1 MMVRVETSEHR
12 RMAGTQGKLSSP
24 SGNVSSPVFPGSS
37 CLHLQAG
44 AVPGVSLLPPFPP
57 AVLAGPSILPKA
69 WNLPVTVG
77 LSLRA
82 ARHQD

>member
-1 MMVRVETSEHR
+1 MTVRVETSEHR
-12 RMAGTQGKLSSP
+12 RMAGTQGELSSP
-24 SGNVSSPVFPGSS
+24 LGSVSSPLFPGSS
-37 CLHLQAG
+37 AFTCRQVLHQEE
-44 AVPGVSLLPPFPP
+44 SLLPPFPP
-57 AVLAGPSILPKA
+57 AVLAGPSILPRA